1 MLHVRVPLRWR
12 VDPGSRVVDTVD
24 CVVIGAGVVGLAV
37 ARRMAQR
44 RLETIVLEAAAEIG
58 SGTSSR
64 NSEVIHAGIYYP
76 AGSLKARLCRL
87 GRDLLYDFCSHRGVE
102 YRRCGKLIV
111 ATSEHQRV
119 DLERIAAAA
128 RANDVADVTWL
139 TRAEARALE
148 PELECRFA
156 LHSPSTGI
164 VDSHGLMIALL
175 ADYQNAGGVLAL
187 RSAVSGGFRGPGGIR
202 LLVGNDTE
210 LQARIVINCAGLQAQ
225 AVAGVLDGQ
234 ASGSIPPLYLAKGN
248 YYVLLR
254 GKCPFSRLIY
264 PTPEAAGLGTHLTLD
279 LSGRGRFGPD
289 VEWIEHIDYAV
300 DPRRAEHF
308 YAAIRTYW
316 PALPDH
322 ALEPGY
328 AGIRP
333 KLQAAGR
340 PPADFLVQGSEIHGV
355 PGLVNLFGIES
366 PGLTAALALAEHVAS
381 LLRVP
386 A

>member
-1 MLHVRVPLRWR
+1 VLRVRAPLRWR
-12 VDPGSRVVDTVD
+12 VAPGSRVVDTVD

-44 RLETIVLEAAAEIG
+44 RLETIVLESAAEIG

-64 NSEVIHAGIYYP
+64 NSEVIHAGIYYS
-76 AGSLKARLCRL
+76 AGSLKARLCRR
-87 GRDLLYDFCSHRGVE
+87 GRDLLYAFCNERGVE
-102 YRRCGKLIV
+102 HRRCGKLIV
-111 ATSEHQRV
+111 AVSEHQRM

-128 RANDVADVTWL
+128 RANDVTDVTWL
-139 TRAEARALE
+139 TRAEARVLE

-164 VDSHGLMIALL
+164 VDSHGLMVALL
-175 ADYQNAGGVLAL
+175 ADFQNAGGVLAL
-187 RSAVSGGFRGPGGIR
+187 RSAVSGGFCGPRGIR

-225 AVAGVLDGQ
+225 AVAGALDGP
-234 ASGSIPPLYLAKGN
+234 ALGSIPPLYLAKGN
-248 YYVLLR
+248 YYVLR

-279 LSGRGRFGPD
+279 LGGRGRFGPD
-289 VEWIEHIDYAV
+289 VEWIEQIDYAV
-300 DPRRAEHF
+300 NPGRAENF

-333 KLQAAGR
+333 KLQAEGG
-340 PPADFLVQGSEIHGV
+340 PPADFLVQGPEIHGV

-381 LLRVP
+381 VVRAP